1 MTYQRQRQIVKIAI
15 ENLNVVEIVNDA
27 VELFLPMAEDKNIT
41 VNVQTPNDM
50 WLVSDRRKLQRILG
64 NLLDNAIKFT
74 PSDGTINIT
83 VSSDEKEVR

>member
-1 MTYQRQRQIVKIAI
+1 LTYQRQRQIVKIAI